1 MKAIC
6 LMLFFRGT
14 WKGEK
19 VHLTEIYQGDNGRRE
34 KSFFSKV
41 LMEIQ
46 HHFLQQFRIL
56 RKSSRD
62 DWWVYPSV
70 QCTQ

>member
-6 LMLFFRGT
+6 LMLFFRET
-14 WKGEK
+14 WKGEQ
-19 VHLTEIYQGDNGRRE
+19 VHLAEIYQGDNERRE
-34 KSFFSKV
+34 KSFFFKV

-46 HHFLQQFRIL
+46 HHFLHQFRIL
-56 RKSSRD
+56 REFSRD
-62 DWWVYPSV
+62 NWWVYPSV